1 MSHPPPQL
9 STGSAGLDRI
19 LGGGVPGG
27 RMYLVQGPP
36 GSGKTTLGVQ
46 FLRAG
51 VGAGE
56 PTLFV
61 TLSETEAELREV
73 AASHG
78 WDLRGVEVCDL
89 QPSAEAIDP
98 GADYTLFHPAEVELS
113 QTTGAIMAAA
123 RRLRPRRVVIDSLA
137 ELRLLSHDLLRY
149 RRQVLSLKHQLGL
162 LGCTTLFLDSV
173 SAGEVDSHLASMAHG
188 VLVLEQSAPAF
199 GAQRRRLRWQ
209 KVRGLVYSE
218 GHHDYEIRIGGVE
231 VYPRLVAR
239 DRGAEFHPEPV
250 SSGLAGLDELLGGGP
265 DRGTSCLILGASGVG
280 KSALAA
286 LYALAAAARGERA
299 TLFLF
304 DEGRGAWL
312 ERTRSL
318 GYDPQP
324 HLDAGTLELCQLN
337 PAEVTPGGLAQ
348 GVVERVE
355 SRGVRVIVIDTL
367 NGYMAAMPDE
377 QLLSLHVHELVSYL
391 NGRGVLTILTMVQHG
406 LVGSVEAPLEVSY
419 LTDTVL
425 YLRYFEA
432 QGEVRKCLSV
442 IKKRT
447 GNHERQLRELR
458 FDPEGGVTIGEQLRA
473 FTGVLTGVPRYEGV
487 PGDLM
492 ADQG

>member
-1 MSHPPPQL
+1 MSQPPPQL

-137 ELRLLSHDLLRY
+137 ELRLLSHDPLRY

-162 LGCTTLFLDSV
+162 LGCTTLFLDSL

-199 GAQRRRLRWQ
+199 GVLRRRLRWQ
-209 KVRGLVYSE
+209 KVRGLVFSE
-218 GHHDYEIRIGGVE
+218 GHHDYVIRTGGWRST
-231 VYPRLVAR
+231 PAWWP
-239 DRGAEFHPEPV
+239 GSAAP
-250 SSGLAGLDELLGGGP
+250 SSTPSRSPAAWLASTSSWAGGP
-265 DRGTSCLILGASGVG
+265 T
-280 KSALAA
+280 AA
-286 LYALAAAARGERA
+286 PAA
-299 TLFLF
+299 
-304 DEGRGAWL
+304 
-312 ERTRSL
+312 
-318 GYDPQP
+318 
-324 HLDAGTLELCQLN
+324 
-337 PAEVTPGGLAQ
+337 
-348 GVVERVE
+348 
-355 SRGVRVIVIDTL
+355 
-367 NGYMAAMPDE
+367 
-377 QLLSLHVHELVSYL
+377 
-391 NGRGVLTILTMVQHG
+391 
-406 LVGSVEAPLEVSY
+406 
-419 LTDTVL
+419 
-425 YLRYFEA
+425 
-432 QGEVRKCLSV
+432 
-442 IKKRT
+442 
-447 GNHERQLRELR
+447 
-458 FDPEGGVTIGEQLRA
+458 
-473 FTGVLTGVPRYEGV
+473 
-487 PGDLM
+487 
-492 ADQG
+492 